1 MRKIVL
7 GIITVTIAGLLSH
20 EPVHAQAKEE
30 AAQAKP
36 ASQRPEGFKPELQA
50 SHAYENRRNPANH
63 MSPHD

>member
-50 SHAYENRRNPANH
+50 SHA
-63 MSPHD
+63 